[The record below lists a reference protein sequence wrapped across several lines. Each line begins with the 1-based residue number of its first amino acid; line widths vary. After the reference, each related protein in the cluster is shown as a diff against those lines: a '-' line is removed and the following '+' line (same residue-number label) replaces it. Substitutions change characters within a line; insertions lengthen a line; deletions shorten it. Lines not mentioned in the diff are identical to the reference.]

1 MHFLKNPIPVRLN
14 KPLLCV
20 TVERKGKTLAI
31 DGGVELARADTVW
44 AALPEDMKILSE
56 SGEEIKPSGR
66 FLVTVESIDP
76 YHLVTDQPT

>member
-14 KPLLCV
+14 KSVVCV
-20 TVERKGKTLAI
+20 PVDREGKKLVVSGGI
-31 DGGVELARADTVW
+31 DLARPDTVW